1 MFEIR
6 HAIHTALS
14 TLTMACDEVTGRSDD
29 IVIIVDL
36 LGDVVTVDVVVL
48 LTYANEDHS
57 KQN

>member
-1 MFEIR
+1 
-6 HAIHTALS
+6 
-14 TLTMACDEVTGRSDD
+14 MACDEVTGRSDD